1 MSLAID
7 VGIGLAF
14 VFALVALMCTGLQE
28 MLSASLNLRGKTL
41 WEGVQ
46 SMLQANA
53 PANVR
58 AVASGNV
65 PGPTEAGAA
74 LAAAAATGADP
85 RVVAPT
91 SAGEA
96 GQPVDES
103 AGMLL
108 AAAMRVHP
116 LITGLVP
123 DRFGLRGLV
132 EWMRGTRLPK
142 ADIGSAKPSYLQAS
156 TFATVL
162 ADKIGEAWKGGSQG
176 FNDFGM
182 AVAAMPECALKNVL
196 QGMVRDTQ
204 GDAAKL
210 RAHVEAW
217 YDETMVRVS
226 GWYKRRVQVLLLLVG
241 VALAGLMNIDAIH
254 LAGALATQPGLRT
267 ALADRAAAA
276 AVAAHQAKA
285 AAGAGN
291 QAAAG
296 DTAEPERT
304 AIAARKALQDLTL
317 PIGWTGGRPVAGM
330 LDALL
335 MILGWLITGF
345 AASFGAPF
353 WFDLIGKVAPLRS
366 AGGKPAAAP
375 EPALANVNTVPIA
388 ATPQWSAASPGV
400 TAAEPFRAALNDY
413 EAHSLSAGDIVQIK
427 RMLGVGRPGAE
438 TSTLDQDTRDAI
450 RKKQEAMGWPAS
462 GELSA
467 RWVGQLRTGG
477 A

>member
-53 PANVR
+53 SANAQ
-58 AVASGNV
+58 AVASGDV
-65 PGPTEAGAA
+65 PDPAKGKAA
-74 LAAAAATGADP
+74 TAAATATGADP
-85 RVVAPT
+85 KVVAPT
-91 SAGEA
+91 GVKEA
-96 GQPVDES
+96 SQPVEQS
-103 AGMLL
+103 PGMLL
-108 AAAMRVHP
+108 EAAMRAHP

-123 DRFGLRGLV
+123 DRFGLRGFV
-132 EWMRGTRLPK
+132 EWIRGSRLPS

-182 AVAAMPECALKNVL
+182 AVAAMPDCALKKVL

-210 RAHVEAW
+210 RASIEAW

-226 GWYKRRVQVLLLLVG
+226 GWYKRRVQMLLMVVGLV
-241 VALAGLMNIDAIH
+241 LAGTLNIDAIH
-254 LAGALATQPGLRT
+254 VASALATQPALRT
-267 ALADRAAAA
+267 ELADQAAAEAAAA
-276 AVAAHQAKA
+276 KQANTPAAQE
-285 AAGAGN
+285 
-291 QAAAG
+291 Q
-296 DTAEPERT
+296 
-304 AIAARKALQDLTL
+304 AIAAHNKLRDSTL
-317 PIGWTGGRPVAGM
+317 PIGWAGGRPVTDFWNGV
-330 LDALL
+330 L
-335 MILGWLITGF
+335 MIMGWLVTAF

-353 WFDLIGKVAPLRS
+353 WFDLINKLVPLRS
-366 AGGKPAAAP
+366 TGAKPRAAP
-375 EPALANVNTVPIA
+375 EPPLAKAGA
-388 ATPQWSAASPGV
+388 APEAAGAMRATGTPAAAVGP
-400 TAAEPFRAALNDY
+400 EPFRAALNDY
-413 EAHSLSAGDIVQIK
+413 EANSLSAPEILQIK
-427 RMLGVGRPGAE
+427 RMLGVEGPAGKTPA
-438 TSTLDQDTRDAI
+438 LDQCTRDAI
-450 RKKQEAMGWPAS
+450 RTKQKAMGWPAS

-467 RWVGQLRTGG
+467 HWVNRLRTGG